1 MLKVLIIEDE
11 AGIRNSI
18 ANAFSWEEMGCE
30 LFGAAGSGL
39 QALELC
45 LNTPPDLVI
54 SDIVMPGIDG
64 LTFLKYIREKYP
76 FTQFIILT
84 GHRNFDYA
92 KDALNLGAAFFM
104 LKPINFIELE
114 NSIRKLI
121 EKIMQEREN
130 KKIETQQE
138 HILRSL
144 LNGRIYHNTSLLPQV
159 KNLLNQIAYYR
170 VCVLKFDDEIEND
183 PFRLQNLMVFCEN
196 LTARENLL
204 MVKTDNAHLVFILL
218 LSQKDA
224 SFEDMKGYLIQL
236 LHRIFE
242 FFHVSVSAGVSEIRH
257 GYDTLHE
264 AYIQG
269 LRALG
274 QKFFT
279 GSGCV
284 HMFHKTGSLPAVTD
298 YNQLLGFC
306 QDILTWLGSGN
317 PDSLSRF
324 TDRLFSELLASFGSD
339 ASLLKSSF
347 LILFTLCIQRT
358 IGEDARQMS
367 ILLERYS
374 NFQKVIH
381 CENIEILKELM
392 LNLIMDLADY
402 HIVKSGT
409 KQMIVQKITD
419 FIDQNY
425 QENIS
430 LNDAARVVYLS
441 PSYLCTLITNE
452 TGKNFTEI
460 LNEVR
465 VKNAIELLKDPSRKI
480 SEIAYAVGF
489 HEPQYFSIIFKKLT
503 DLTPRDYR
511 KMYLN

>member
-1 MLKVLIIEDE
+1 MLKVLIVEDE

-104 LKPINFIELE
+104 LKPINFMELE
-114 NSIRKLI
+114 DSIRKLI
-121 EKIMQEREN
+121 AKIMQEREN

-159 KNLLNQIAYYR
+159 KNLLNRIRDYR
-170 VCVLKFDDEIEND
+170 VCVLKFDDDIEND

-204 MVKTDNAHLVFILL
+204 MVKADNAHLVFILL
-218 LSQKDA
+218 LSQKDS
-224 SFEDMKGYLIQL
+224 SFEDMRSYLLKL
-236 LHRIFE
+236 LQRVYD
-242 FFHVSVSAGVSEIRH
+242 FFHITVSAGVSEVRH

-269 LRALG
+269 LRALS

-279 GSGCV
+279 GNGSV
-284 HMFHKTGSLPAVTD
+284 HMFHAPGSLPLVTD

-306 QDILTWLGSGN
+306 QDILTWLSSGN
-317 PDSLSRF
+317 PDSLSLF
-324 TDRLFSELLASFGSD
+324 TDRLFSEFLSSFGSD

-347 LILFTLCIQRT
+347 VVLFSLCIQKT
-358 IGEDARQMS
+358 IGEDARQLA

-374 NFQKVIH
+374 NFQKVIR
-381 CENIEILKELM
+381 CESIEVLKDLL
-392 LNLIMDLADY
+392 LNLIMDLGDY
-402 HIVKSGT
+402 HTVKSGT
-409 KQMIVQKITD
+409 KQVIVQKITD
-419 FIDQNY
+419 FIDRNY
-425 QENIS
+425 QDNIS
-430 LNDAARVVYLS
+430 LNDAARIVYLS
-441 PSYLCTLITNE
+441 PSYLSTLITSE

-465 VKNAIELLKDPSRKI
+465 IKKAIGLLKDPSRKI
-480 SEIAYAVGF
+480 TEIAYAVGF

-511 KMYLN
+511 KLYLS